1 MAEIAMGLRVR
12 HYVTPEEVAKK
23 VKKPLDR
30 VTEVLYEL
38 AQLGVCRFAK
48 KDGVDKFNMPIWV
61 PGIME
66 MMVGNKEMCEKYP
79 VIAECFEEY
88 TRKRIAPLAPF
99 VPVGQGMMRV
109 IPVEMAI
116 HNDARRG
123 TYEEIHR
130 IVDNAYAIAVTD
142 CSCRRTRR
150 LMGEGCGHLEKD
162 VCIFFNESAEY
173 HIRTGHGREI
183 DREECYEI
191 LKRCEEN
198 GLVHEISNLD
208 PPDGAA
214 AICNCCGCSCFSLR
228 IAQYFKTPD
237 VIRSNYVAEVD
248 TEKCVACGLCVE
260 NCNLGAL
267 KLGQKLCASPSH
279 APKYETPH
287 EKLLWF
293 GEKNYNVDYRTNRG
307 YVASDGTAPC
317 KTKCPAHI
325 PVQGYI
331 KLASQGRFDEALELI
346 RRENPFPAVCG
357 RVCPRFCEEACTRGD
372 VDAPVAID
380 EVKKFLAQREL
391 DPATRVKPKMLNTTG
406 KPYTNQIAVIGAG
419 PAGLSCAYYLALQ
432 GYPVTVF
439 EKQKTLGGMLTMGIP
454 SFRLE
459 KDVVEA
465 EIEILKDLGV
475 QFKTGVEVGK
485 DVTLDQLRRDGFE
498 AFYVAI
504 GAWKSTPIGVP
515 GEKLK
520 GVMAGIDFLRRTNSS
535 RKPSIGENVA
545 VIGGGNVAID
555 VARSAVRLGAKSV
568 TVVYR
573 RTEAEMPADE
583 EEVAEAKAEGVQ
595 FKFLA
600 APAQI
605 EGKDGKAAALKLQVM
620 ELGEPDVSG
629 RRKPVP
635 VEGEFETLK
644 AETVI
649 AAIGQSVEWGGLLEG
664 SKVETGKGGVAI
676 ADTTTFQTAQPDVFV
691 GGDVMTGPRFVIDA
705 IAAGKEGAISIHR
718 FVQPGQSLTL
728 GRRKKDYAEFDK
740 ADARIYSY
748 DTAPRQKAKGGSAKE
763 SKETFRDLR
772 GTFTEKQVL
781 KETERC
787 LGCGATVVDQAACVG
802 CGICTTMC
810 KFDAIKLKR
819 VTDNAG
825 EKYEKLLLES
835 GKNVAKRVKN
845 IAVRKISRPSGK

>member
-1 MAEIAMGLRVR
+1 M
-12 HYVTPEEVAKK
+12 
-23 VKKPLDR
+23 
-30 VTEVLYEL
+30 
-38 AQLGVCRFAK
+38 
-48 KDGVDKFNMPIWV
+48 
-61 PGIME
+61 
-66 MMVGNKEMCEKYP
+66 
-79 VIAECFEEY
+79 
-88 TRKRIAPLAPF
+88 
-99 VPVGQGMMRV
+99 
-109 IPVEMAI
+109 
-116 HNDARRG
+116 
-123 TYEEIHR
+123 
-130 IVDNAYAIAVTD
+130 
-142 CSCRRTRR
+142 
-150 LMGEGCGHLEKD
+150 
-162 VCIFFNESAEY
+162 
-173 HIRTGHGREI
+173 
-183 DREECYEI
+183 
-191 LKRCEEN
+191 
-198 GLVHEISNLD
+198 
-208 PPDGAA
+208 
-214 AICNCCGCSCFSLR
+214 
-228 IAQYFKTPD
+228 
-237 VIRSNYVAEVD
+237 
-248 TEKCVACGLCVE
+248 
-260 NCNLGAL
+260 
-267 KLGQKLCASPSH
+267 
-279 APKYETPH
+279 
-287 EKLLWF
+287 
-293 GEKNYNVDYRTNRG
+293 DYRTNRG

-391 DPATRVKPKMLNTTG
+391 DPATRVKPKMLNMTG

-439 EKQKTLGGMLTMGIP
+439 EKQKTLGGMMTMGIP

-573 RTEAEMPADE
+573 RTEEEMPADE
-583 EEVAEAKAEGVQ
+583 EEVAEAKAEGVK

-600 APAQI
+600 APVQI
-605 EGKDGKAAALKLQVM
+605 EGKDGKAAALKLQLM
-620 ELGEPDVSG
+620 ELGEPDATG

-649 AAIGQSVEWGGLLEG
+649 SAIGQSVEWGGLLEG

-691 GGDVMTGPRFVIDA
+691 GGDVMTGPKFVIDA

-740 ADARIYSY
+740 AGARIYSY
-748 DTAPRQKAKGGSAKE
+748 DNAPRQKAKGGSAKE

-819 VTDNAG
+819 VTDAAG

-845 IAVRKISRPSGK
+845 IAVRKISRPSAK

>member
-1 MAEIAMGLRVR
+1 MRPIILKLATKISLECGTYTGVTPNDPEYKILDPVLTDEMAEIAMGLRVR

-109 IPVEMAI
+109 IPV
-116 HNDARRG
+116 
-123 TYEEIHR
+123 
-130 IVDNAYAIAVTD
+130 
-142 CSCRRTRR
+142 
-150 LMGEGCGHLEKD
+150 
-162 VCIFFNESAEY
+162 
-173 HIRTGHGREI
+173 
-183 DREECYEI
+183 
-191 LKRCEEN
+191 
-198 GLVHEISNLD
+198 
-208 PPDGAA
+208 
-214 AICNCCGCSCFSLR
+214 
-228 IAQYFKTPD
+228 
-237 VIRSNYVAEVD
+237 
-248 TEKCVACGLCVE
+248 
-260 NCNLGAL
+260 
-267 KLGQKLCASPSH
+267 
-279 APKYETPH
+279 
-287 EKLLWF
+287 
-293 GEKNYNVDYRTNRG
+293 
-307 YVASDGTAPC
+307 
-317 KTKCPAHI
+317 
-325 PVQGYI
+325 QGYI

-406 KPYTNQIAVIGAG
+406 KPYKNQIAVIGAG

-475 QFKTGVEVGK
+475 EFRTGVEVGK
-485 DVTLDQLRRDGFE
+485 DVTLDGLRKDGYE
-498 AFYVAI
+498 AFYIAI

-535 RKPSIGENVA
+535 RKPAIGENVA

-568 TVVYR
+568 IVVYR
-573 RTEAEMPADE
+573 RTEAEMPADA
-583 EEVAEAKAEGVQ
+583 EEVAEAKAEGVK

-605 EGKDGKAAALKLQVM
+605 EGKDGKAAALKLQLM
-620 ELGEPDVSG
+620 ELGEPDASG

-664 SKVETGKGGVAI
+664 SKVETGRGGTAI
-676 ADTTTFQTAQPDVFV
+676 ADSTTFQTAQPDVFV
-691 GGDVMTGPRFVIDA
+691 GGDVMTGPKFVIDA

-740 ADARIYSY
+740 AGARIYSY
-748 DTAPRQKAKGGSAKE
+748 DNAPRQKVKNPSAKE
-763 SKETFRDLR
+763 QKETFRDLR

-802 CGICTTMC
+802 CGVCTTMC
-810 KFDAIKLKR
+810 KFDAIKLRR
-819 VTDNAG
+819 VTDAAG
-825 EKYEKLLLES
+825 EKYEKLLIES

-845 IAVRKISRPSGK
+845 IAVRKISRPAGK